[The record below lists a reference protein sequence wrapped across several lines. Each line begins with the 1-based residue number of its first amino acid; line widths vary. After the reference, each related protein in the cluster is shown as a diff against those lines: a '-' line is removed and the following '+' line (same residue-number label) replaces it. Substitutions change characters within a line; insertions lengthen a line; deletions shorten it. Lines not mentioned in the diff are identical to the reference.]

1 MKLKSFLTIVIICL
15 SLALVIVP
23 FASADDNNRTYTVKK
38 GDTLWDICNMFYS
51 DPFLW
56 PALWALNQER
66 LTNPHWISVGDEL
79 IIYDEEVLKKK
90 AAEMAPAIAKA
101 PGITE
106 APESLYEKGRPVETI
121 FPKYFTYLANPEGME
136 GTGIN
141 RIRVKK
147 VVFET
152 QWVVE
157 PSQEVRRVSRKRVLN
172 TYAEIYQ
179 AGTIVASEETGFQPP
194 GSSDIHGKSMLS
206 FFDNVVVHF
215 TRDVAKILE
224 SATHGEKDPYFR
236 EYPIYALGREIKE
249 PEDESGRK
257 SLGRLLRF
265 KGVLTVVARIQT
277 SKVLP
282 TKKRKLSF
290 TFKAEKKVIDRDPV
304 FYIARITQSN
314 DPIYIGDKV
323 FIFKRLE

>member
-56 PALWALNQER
+56 PALWALNQDQ

-79 IIYDEEVLKKK
+79 IIFDEEVLKKK

-106 APESLYEKGRPVETI
+106 PESLYDTGRPIQTI
-121 FPKYFTYLANPEGME
+121 FPKYFTYMANPEGME
-136 GTGIN
+136 DTGIN

-147 VVFET
+147 VVYET

-157 PSQEVRRVSRKRVLN
+157 ASQEVRRVSRKKVLN
-172 TYAEIYQ
+172 TYSDVYQ
-179 AGTIVASEETGFQPP
+179 VGTIIASEETGYQPP

-215 TRDVAKILE
+215 TGDVAEILE
-224 SATHGEKDPYFR
+224 SAAHGEKDPYFR
-236 EYPIYALGREIKE
+236 EYPIYALGRNIKE

-257 SLGRLLRF
+257 SLGRLVRF

-277 SKVLP
+277 SKVLQ
-282 TKKRKLSF
+282 TKKRRLSF
-290 TFKAEKKVIDRDPV
+290 TFKPEKKVIDRDPV
-304 FYIARITQSN
+304 FYIARITESK

>member
-1 MKLKSFLTIVIICL
+1 MKLRSFPTMATIFICL
-15 SLALVIVP
+15 TLIFVP
-23 FASADDNNRTYTVKK
+23 YASADDNNRVYTVKK
-38 GDTLWDICNMFYS
+38 GDTLWDISSKFYS

-90 AAEMAPAIAKA
+90 AAEMAPAMAKA
-101 PGITE
+101 PE
-106 APESLYEKGRPVETI
+106 VAKAPESLYETGKPIETI
-121 FPKYFTYLANPEGME
+121 FPKYFTYMASPGGIEGS
-136 GTGIN
+136 GVN

-157 PSQEVRRVSRKRVLN
+157 PSQEVRRVSRKKVLN
-172 TYAEIYQ
+172 TYADVYEV
-179 AGTIVASEETGFQPP
+179 GTIIASEETGYQPP

-215 TRDVAKILE
+215 TKDIAGLLE
-224 SATHGEKDPYFR
+224 SAAQGDPDPYFR
-236 EYPIYALGREIKE
+236 EYPIYALGRKIKE
-249 PEDESGRK
+249 PEDKTGRQL
-257 SLGRLLRF
+257 LGTLFHF
-265 KGVLTVVARIQT
+265 KGVLTVVARVQT

-282 TKKRKLSF
+282 EKKKWYSF
-290 TFKAEKKVIDRDPV
+290 SLASKTKVIDRDPV
-304 FYIARITQSN
+304 FYIARITESK